1 LELIL
6 VVWSFGRFAP
16 SPLRPLTSL
25 FLYHPKMLSRLRQ
38 LPKPERQDLL
48 PAFWRLLVARTALFF
63 GIRRAAGWLSGSKK
77 RETELDLILWQRRA
91 LALKRVGGRIPGVAC
106 LTRALALRSWMR
118 RQGLPAQMIIGVA
131 TAQNTPDTHAWVE
144 TNGQPIDETPTN
156 IQRFR
161 EIQRL

>member
-1 LELIL
+1 
-6 VVWSFGRFAP
+6 
-16 SPLRPLTSL
+16 
-25 FLYHPKMLSRLRQ
+25 
-38 LPKPERQDLL
+38 
-48 PAFWRLLVARTALFF
+48 
-63 GIRRAAGWLSGSKK
+63 
-77 RETELDLILWQRRA
+77 
-91 LALKRVGGRIPGVAC
+91 
-106 LTRALALRSWMR
+106 MR